1 MGSGASSKKQTKS
14 KQENLRQPLST
25 QNRTNITRPNAA
37 APYPLAN
44 SSRKPLTPIQPPT
57 KQNRIPSI
65 HNSQASIPSSET
77 LLTPSP
83 SPQAQKRS
91 PSIPN
96 EGASAR
102 RIKMLSNGTKPS
114 GSCMYI

>member
-1 MGSGASSKKQTKS
+1 
-14 KQENLRQPLST
+14 
-25 QNRTNITRPNAA
+25 
-37 APYPLAN
+37 
-44 SSRKPLTPIQPPT
+44 
-57 KQNRIPSI
+57 
-65 HNSQASIPSSET
+65 
-77 LLTPSP
+77 LTPSP